1 MAPTIRIDDEVFEAL
16 KKQAEPLVDTPNDV
30 LRRVLGLSNARRDR
44 ATDDEEKVR
53 QGRVQKIVEQCI
65 NQYENLEL
73 DYSNSYY
80 IHFTSRS
87 WTSPHL
93 QKGTVKSG
101 AILTFLFVNQP
112 ESLILGLEIQ
122 PGDQETR
129 SRIYEAVRGCNW
141 FTGRKKLS
149 AKWARVSRTHFLR
162 KSDYEEHGGDMRW
175 IEDRIRETMAHFMA
189 SEFRQIDQVIT
200 SISF

>member
-16 KKQAEPLVDTPNDV
+16 QKQAVPLVDSPNDV
-30 LRRVLGLSNARRDR
+30 LRRKFGLNNAKRDK
-44 ATDDEEKVR
+44 ATDSEETVR
-53 QGRVQKIVEQCI
+53 QRRVRKIVEQCI
-65 NQYENLEL
+65 NQYENLDL
-73 DYSNSYY
+73 DDSNSRY

-93 QKGTVKSG
+93 QKGTMKSG

-112 ESLILGLEIQ
+112 DSLILGLEIS
-122 PGDQETR
+122 PGDPETR
-129 SRIYEAVRGCNW
+129 SRIYEAVRGCDW
-141 FTGRKKLS
+141 FTGRKKL
-149 AKWARVSRTHFLR
+149 APQYTRVSRTHFLR

-189 SEFRQIDQVIT
+189 SEFKQIDQVIT
-200 SISF
+200 NISY